1 MHKITLAGSSH
12 AMYVNLKDQKGNTL
26 KSKNGLFQPRVVKF
40 WRNAASALKPDVVVD
55 AGTNYGEIFLTA
67 AYPEHASIAVF
78 EANAELIPFLSRSL
92 AEHPNGSQIRLTN
105 GFVTDK
111 AEEEVT
117 FYVDKVRSGT
127 SSGHHLGDRAAK
139 ETIVRSVTI
148 DSVFEGGMPSGGTLL
163 FKMDVEGFEWE
174 ALRGMSGLLAS
185 CSEAVGCIEFN
196 RRYMISKGIDV
207 AAFVDY
213 LTERFLLFAPDPNG
227 RLVPLPAPA
236 YDSMNAYF
244 NGDKVCNDLILLTNP
259 ELVRKLES

>member
-40 WRNAASALKPDVVVD
+40 WRRAAAALKPDIVVD

-67 AYPEHASIAVF
+67 AYPEHAAIAVF
-78 EANAELIPFLSRSL
+78 EANAELIPYLSRSL
-92 AEHPNGSQIRLTN
+92 AEHPNGRQIKLTN

-111 AEEEVT
+111 AEENVT

-127 SSGHHLGDRAAK
+127 SSGHHLGDRASK
-139 ETIVRSVTI
+139 ETIVRSTTI
-148 DSVFEGGMPSGGTLL
+148 DHVFQDKMLAGGTLL

-174 ALRGMSGLLAS
+174 ALRGMSGLLKS
-185 CSEAVGCIEFN
+185 CTDAVGCIEFN
-196 RRYMISKGIDV
+196 RRYMISKGIDLP
-207 AAFVDY
+207 AFV
-213 LTERFLLFAPDPNG
+213 EFLAEHFILYAPDPSG

-236 YDSMNAYF
+236 YDSINAYF
-244 NGDKVCNDLILLTNP
+244 NADKLCNDLILLSNP
-259 ELVRKLES
+259 ELVHKLQP